1 MIFNGEFV
9 NHISFARKIYFSI
22 LILMFIIF
30 LNSLYTIIAINK
42 TQNYSNE
49 TALFWLP
56 SVNTSQDM
64 KYTIAQIRRRELII
78 SYSLSKKEIEENLK
92 IIEDRLNSMQVS
104 IKKYPSLI
112 TLAEEKKIFDEFND
126 KFNNYLKYRPKFVDF
141 IKSSKTTEAHNY
153 LLNNLDKP
161 LQDSQDLLEK
171 ISDLNYKGSIKST
184 QNGEYLKNL
193 TNISMFFIMTS
204 SLFIIIAIILLVK
217 KSTKSIIKEIDS
229 IKFQSN
235 STSNIGNNL
244 KQSSNKLS
252 QSTELQTNSVHKT
265 SAAID
270 QISSM
275 INRTAENATSTLLVS
290 KNASD
295 KAKEGEKIMNHLE
308 KAMETIEESSTQLQ
322 NIAVIITQIN
332 TKTAVI
338 NDIVAKTELLS
349 LNASIESA
357 RAGEHGKGFA
367 VVAEEVG
374 NLAKVSGK
382 AANEI
387 QLLLQSSQTQVNT
400 IIDTTKARV
409 VDGKNVTLEAH
420 AVFKA
425 ISENIVTVTS
435 VIEQISDAT
444 KEQEIGIKLISN
456 SMVEIEKSTQN
467 SKGIVQLTEESSLK
481 LVEQSK
487 TLDETTNILEKLFKG
502 KIHAIKQK

>member
-1 MIFNGEFV
+1 MVI
-9 NHISFARKIYFSI
+9 I
-22 LILMFIIF
+22 L
-30 LNSLYTIIAINK
+30 LNSFYTIMVINK

-56 SVNTSQDM
+56 SVDTSQDM

-78 SYSLSKKEIEENLK
+78 SYPLSKKEIEENLQV
-92 IIEDRLNSMQVS
+92 IEDRLSSMQMS
-104 IKKYPSLI
+104 INKYQKLI

-126 KFNNYLKYRPKFVDF
+126 NFNNYLKYRQKFVDL
-141 IKSSKTTEAHNY
+141 IKSSRIAEAHNY
-153 LLNNLDKP
+153 LIINLDKP
-161 LQDSQDLLEK
+161 LQNSQDLLEK
-171 ISDLNYKGSIKST
+171 ISQLNYKGSIKST
-184 QNGEYLKNL
+184 QNGEYLTNL
-193 TNISMFFIMTS
+193 TNLSMLFIMVC
-204 SLFIIIAIILLVK
+204 SLFIIMAIILLVK
-217 KSTKSIIKEIDS
+217 KSTKSMIKEIDNL
-229 IKFQSN
+229 KTQSN
-235 STSNIGNNL
+235 STSTIGNIL
-244 KQSSNKLS
+244 KQSSNDLS
-252 QSTELQTNSVHKT
+252 KSTELQTNSVHKT

-374 NLAKVSGK
+374 NLAKISGK

-387 QLLLQSSQTQVNT
+387 QLLLQSSQSQVNT

-409 VDGKNVTLEAH
+409 IDGKNVTLEAH
-420 AVFKA
+420 EVFKA

-467 SKGIVQLTEESSLK
+467 SKGIVQLTEESSHK
-481 LVEQSK
+481 LVTQSK

-502 KIHAIKQK
+502 KIYALKEK

>member
-1 MIFNGEFV
+1 MRN
-9 NHISFARKIYFSI
+9 ISFAKKIYFSI
-22 LILMFIIF
+22 LILMVIIL
-30 LNSLYTIIAINK
+30 LNSFYTIMVINK

-56 SVNTSQDM
+56 SVDTSQDM

-78 SYSLSKKEIEENLK
+78 SYPLSKKEIEENLQV
-92 IIEDRLNSMQVS
+92 IDERLISMQMS
-104 IKKYPSLI
+104 INKYQKLI

-126 KFNNYLKYRPKFVDF
+126 NFNNYLKNRQKFVDL
-141 IKSSKTTEAHNY
+141 IKSNRIAEAHNY
-153 LLNNLDKP
+153 LIINLDKP
-161 LQDSQDLLEK
+161 LQNSQDLLEK
-171 ISDLNYKGSIKST
+171 ISQLNYKGSIKST
-184 QNGEYLKNL
+184 QNGEYLTNL
-193 TNISMFFIMTS
+193 TNLSMLFIMVS
-204 SLFIIIAIILLVK
+204 SLFIIMAIILLVK
-217 KSTKSIIKEIDS
+217 KSTKSMIKEIDNL
-229 IKFQSN
+229 KTHSN
-235 STSNIGNNL
+235 STSTIGNSL
-244 KQSSNKLS
+244 KQSSNDLS
-252 QSTELQTNSVHKT
+252 KSTELQTNSVHKT

-374 NLAKVSGK
+374 NLAKISGK

-409 VDGKNVTLEAH
+409 IDGKNVTLDAH
-420 AVFKA
+420 EVFKA

-444 KEQEIGIKLISN
+444 KEQETGIKLISN

-502 KIHAIKQK
+502 K